1 MTSMSSMASGPVVLC
16 LTAVFVGIV
25 HTAAGPDHSIPF
37 VAMARAGGWSP
48 VKTFWV
54 TTACGFGHVAG
65 SALLGIV
72 GLTVGGMVFGAE
84 AIDALRGDVA
94 SWMLIGFGAALLARG
109 LLRAARGH
117 LHAHEPPAD
126 AATPWMLFLIF
137 VFGPSEPLVP
147 LLMVPASRSGPAA
160 VAGVV
165 AAFAVATV
173 VTMLG
178 SVFAIRY
185 GATFVPGPRLGRFE
199 QAAAGLAL
207 LACGVLVQWGL

>member
-1 MTSMSSMASGPVVLC
+1 MTSMSSMTAEPLALC
-16 LTAVFVGIV
+16 LTAVLIGVV

-48 VKTFWV
+48 AKTFWV
-54 TTACGFGHVAG
+54 TTACGLGHVAG
-65 SALLGIV
+65 SAVLGIV
-72 GLTVGGMVFGAE
+72 GLTVGGMVLGVE

-94 SWMLIGFGAALLARG
+94 SWMLIGLGAAFLVRG
-109 LLRAARGH
+109 LLQLTRGH
-117 LHAHEPPAD
+117 VHAHKPIVD
-126 AATPWMLFLIF
+126 AGTPWMLFLIF
-137 VFGPSEPLVP
+137 AFGPSEPLVP

-178 SVFAIRY
+178 SVFAMRY
-185 GATFVPGPRLGRFE
+185 GAAFVPGLRLGRFD
-199 QAAAGLAL
+199 QAAAGLTL